1 MKLSF
6 SNIAWKAEQDE
17 AVYKV
22 LKDYGFSGLEIAPTR
37 IFQDSPYDRLNEAAE
52 WARQL
57 KSKYS
62 FEISSMQSIWRGRT
76 ENLFG
81 CDDEKQSLIGYTKKA
96 IDFAEVIGCHNLVFG
111 CPKNRIVSQNTST
124 ELVKEVFNSIGN
136 YAYAHNTVFSL
147 EPVSASYG
155 TNFATSTAQ
164 ALQIVKDINNPGFQ
178 INLDLGTM
186 ISNCE
191 SADILLG
198 NVQYINHVH
207 ISEPGLKEIRLRN
220 LHAAVLVD
228 LESEKYNKYVSVE
241 MGIVNDIFQI
251 NYVCN
256 YMSSLKNVSIVGI

>member
-147 EPVSASYG
+147 EPVSSAYG
-155 TNFATSTAQ
+155 TNFATSTDET
-164 ALQIVKDINNPGFQ
+164 LQIVKDVNNPGFRL
-178 INLDLGTM
+178 NLDLGTM
-186 ISNCE
+186 IGNDE
-191 SADILLG
+191 EVDILKG
-198 NVQYINHVH
+198 NVRYINHVH
-207 ISEPGLKEIRLRN
+207 ISEPELKIIRFRGL
-220 LHAAVLVD
+220 HDAVLVV
-228 LESEKYNKYVSVE
+228 LESEGYDRYISVE
-241 MGIVNDIFQI
+241 MKTVNDITKI
-251 NYVCN
+251 NHVCN
-256 YMSSLKNVSIVGI
+256 YLIKIIQ